1 MVDVVQAKLTAFSF
15 ARAHAASPALAVAL
29 YMAALL
35 LAAPSL
41 FGQTG
46 VAPAR
51 ATIAQA
57 QPAASQPPAVTAP
70 AAPATAVP
78 RPSDAYQKAQQA
90 YQYGRQLQMAG
101 KEAAASKA
109 FASSLATVEKLLVSE
124 PGKADY
130 TSLQCWNLFR
140 LGRHKDVVVAAQKA
154 LRTAK
159 DFRIM
164 ETLAESLYFLER
176 NDEALKYFASYFELA
191 PAREERMSS
200 AYYYV
205 GECYMRLKKYEHAD
219 IAFSTATSIEK
230 GMYYWWYRLG
240 VAKENLG
247 QYKRAHEM
255 YGKALALAPSFTYAR
270 EGQARVKA
278 KAGL

>member
-1 MVDVVQAKLTAFSF
+1 MRVEGRR
-15 ARAHAASPALAVAL
+15 RAGAASPAIAAAL
-29 YMAALL
+29 VMAALL
-35 LAAPSL
+35 FAAQSAFGQAPASQTPQPAAPKPSAAAAA
-41 FGQTG
+41 QA
-46 VAPAR
+46 APV
-51 ATIAQA
+51 A
-57 QPAASQPPAVTAP
+57 QPADV
-70 AAPATAVP
+70 
-78 RPSDAYQKAQQA
+78 YQKALQA

-101 KEAAASKA
+101 KEADASKA
-109 FASSLATVEKLLVSE
+109 FTSSLAAIEKLIAAE

-130 TSLQCWNLFR
+130 LSLQCWDLFR
-140 LGRHKDVVVAAQKA
+140 LGRHKDVVAAAQKA
-154 LRTAK
+154 LRTIK
-159 DFRIM
+159 DFRII

-176 NDEALKYFASYFELA
+176 SDEALKYFASYFELA

-219 IAFSTATSIEK
+219 IAFSTATAIEK

-247 QYKRAHEM
+247 QYKRAYEM
-255 YGKALALAPSFTYAR
+255 YGKALSLAPSFKFAK

>member
-1 MVDVVQAKLTAFSF
+1 MRTAGRR
-15 ARAHAASPALAVAL
+15 RAGAASPAITAAVCV
-29 YMAALL
+29 AALL
-35 LAAPSL
+35 LAAQSA
-41 FGQTG
+41 FGQ
-46 VAPAR
+46 APAS
-51 ATIAQA
+51 
-57 QPAASQPPAVTAP
+57 QPAAPKPS
-70 AAPATAVP
+70 AAPSAAATQPA
-78 RPSDAYQKAQQA
+78 DAYQKAFQS

-101 KEAAASKA
+101 KEADAAKA
-109 FASSLATVEKLLVSE
+109 FTASLAAVEKLLAAE

-130 TSLQCWNLFR
+130 LSLQCWNLFR
-140 LGRHKDVVVAAQKA
+140 LGRHKEVVAAAQKA
-154 LRTAK
+154 LRTVK

-176 NDEALKYFASYFELA
+176 NDEALKYFANYFELA

-200 AYYYV
+200 AYYFV

-219 IAFSTATSIEK
+219 IAFSTATSMEK

-247 QYKRAHEM
+247 QYKRAYEM
-255 YGKALALAPSFTYAR
+255 YGKALSLAPSFKFAK

>member
-1 MVDVVQAKLTAFSF
+1 MRVEGRR
-15 ARAHAASPALAVAL
+15 RAGAASPAIAAAL
-29 YMAALL
+29 VMAALL
-35 LAAPSL
+35 FAAQSAFGQAPASQTPQPAAPKPSAAAA
-41 FGQTG
+41 
-46 VAPAR
+46 APA
-51 ATIAQA
+51 AQAA
-57 QPAASQPPAVTAP
+57 QPAAPKPS
-70 AAPATAVP
+70 VP
-78 RPSDAYQKAQQA
+78 QSSEVYQKALQA

-101 KEAAASKA
+101 KEADASKA
-109 FASSLATVEKLLVSE
+109 FTSSLAAIEKLIAAE

-130 TSLQCWNLFR
+130 LSLQCWDLFR
-140 LGRHKDVVVAAQKA
+140 LGRHKDVVAAAQKA
-154 LRTAK
+154 LRTIK
-159 DFRIM
+159 DFRII

-176 NDEALKYFASYFELA
+176 SDEALKYFASYFELA

-247 QYKRAHEM
+247 QYKRAYEM
-255 YGKALALAPSFTYAR
+255 YGKALSLAPSFKFAK

>member
-1 MVDVVQAKLTAFSF
+1 MRSEGRR
-15 ARAHAASPALAVAL
+15 RAGAASPANA
-29 YMAALL
+29 AALC
-35 LAAPSL
+35 LAALILAAQSA
-41 FGQTG
+41 FGQ
-46 VAPAR
+46 AAAAQPA
-51 ATIAQA
+51 AAAQA
-57 QPAASQPPAVTAP
+57 QPAAPKPSALQPAE
-70 AAPATAVP
+70 
-78 RPSDAYQKAQQA
+78 AYQKALQA
-90 YQYGRQLQMAG
+90 YQYGRQLQSAG
-101 KEAAASKA
+101 KEADASKA
-109 FASSLATVEKLLVSE
+109 FTASLAAVEKLLAAE

-130 TSLQCWNLFR
+130 LSLQCWNLFR
-140 LGRHKDVVVAAQKA
+140 LGRHKDVAAAAQKA

-159 DFRIM
+159 DFRII

-176 NDEALKYFASYFELA
+176 SDEALKHFANYFELA
-191 PAREERMSS
+191 PANEERMSS

-219 IAFSTATSIEK
+219 IAFSTATAMEK

-247 QYKRAHEM
+247 QYKRAYEM
-255 YGKALALAPSFTYAR
+255 YGKALSLSPAFKFAK

>member
-1 MVDVVQAKLTAFSF
+1 VREQGRR
-15 ARAHAASPALAVAL
+15 RAGAASPANAAAL
-29 YMAALL
+29 CMAALL
-35 LAAPSL
+35 LAAPSA

-46 VAPAR
+46 AAPAH
-51 ATIAQA
+51 AAVAQA
-57 QPAASQPPAVTAP
+57 QPAAPKPSATAQTAP
-70 AAPATAVP
+70 AVQPA
-78 RPSDAYQKAQQA
+78 DAYQKAFQS

-101 KEAAASKA
+101 KEADASKA
-109 FASSLATVEKLLVSE
+109 FTASLAAVEKLLAAE

-130 TSLQCWNLFR
+130 LSLQCWNLFR
-140 LGRHKDVVVAAQKA
+140 LGRHKDVVAAAQKA
-154 LRTAK
+154 LRTVK
-159 DFRIM
+159 DYRII

-176 NDEALKYFASYFELA
+176 NDEALKYFANYFELA
-191 PAREERMSS
+191 PAKEERMSS

-219 IAFSTATSIEK
+219 IAFSTATAMEK

-247 QYKRAHEM
+247 QYKRAYEM
-255 YGKALALAPSFTYAR
+255 YGKALSLAPSFKYAK

-278 KAGL
+278 KSGL